1 MKKNNKTIIM
11 ILFFFVGLLV
21 LLYPAISDFYNQKR
35 QSKVIV
41 DYESLLEKY
50 SSNDYTQLFDEADK
64 YNKELASLKYPYI
77 YYKELKNYNKILDVN
92 NTGMMGYISIDKIKV
107 ELPIYHGT
115 SEQVLSVA
123 VGHLEGSSFPVGG
136 LGTHSV
142 LSAHRGLPS
151 SKLFTDLNKLEIGD
165 TFTVTILDRLIT
177 YEVDQIETVEPN
189 DLKKLEIDPEKDYIT
204 LMTCTPYGINTHRLL
219 VRGTRIENTKVKT
232 YITTEAFQVSNLIVT
247 PLVAL
252 PIIFIL
258 LLSIVFKPIE
268 KDYLDEYLD
277 ITQNNLNTDKFNK
290 NSKNTKQINNN
301 TSKNR
306 INTK

>member
-21 LLYPAISDFYNQKR
+21 LLYPSISDFYNQKK

-41 DYESLLEKY
+41 DYEKLLEEYQAK
-50 SSNDYTQLFDEADK
+50 DYTYLFEEADK
-64 YNKELASLKYPYI
+64 YNKELASLKHQYV
-77 YYKELKNYNKILDVN
+77 YYKDLKNYNEILDVN

-123 VGHLEGSSFPVGG
+123 VGHLEGSSLPVGG
-136 LGTHSV
+136 IGTHSV

-177 YEVDQIETVEPN
+177 YEVDKIEVVEPS
-189 DLKKLEIDPEKDYIT
+189 DIKDIKIAPEGDYMT

-219 VRGTRIENTKVKT
+219 VRGTRIENMAPKT
-232 YITTEAFQVSNLIVT
+232 YITTEAFQISNLIVT

-258 LLSIVFKPIE
+258 LLSIVFKPVE
-268 KDYLDEYLD
+268 RNYLEEYLEIIGD
-277 ITQNNLNTDKFNK
+277 I
-290 NSKNTKQINNN
+290 
-301 TSKNR
+301 
-306 INTK
+306 

>member
-50 SSNDYTQLFDEADK
+50 SQNDYTQLFDEADK

-151 SKLFTDLNKLEIGD
+151 SKLFTDLNKIEIGD
-165 TFTVTILDRLIT
+165 VFEITVLDKKLT
-177 YEVDQIETVEPN
+177 YQVDQIRVVEPN
-189 DLKKLEIDPEKDYIT
+189 DVTELRIKENEDYVT
-204 LMTCTPYGINTHRLL
+204 LMTCTPYGINSHRLL
-219 VRGTRIENTKVKT
+219 VRGTRIENISDKKIYV
-232 YITTEAFQVSNLIVT
+232 TTEAFRISNLIVA
-247 PLVAL
+247 PIVAS
-252 PIIFIL
+252 PIIMVL
-258 LLSIVFKPIE
+258 LLIVVFQPIDKGISIE
-268 KDYLDEYLD
+268 EY
-277 ITQNNLNTDKFNK
+277 ISQYKKFGGK
-290 NSKNTKQINNN
+290 
-301 TSKNR
+301 
-306 INTK
+306 

>member
-115 SEQVLSVA
+115 SEQVLNVA

-189 DLKKLEIDPEKDYIT
+189 DLQKLEINPEKDYIT

-219 VRGTRIENTKVKT
+219 VRGTRIENTKQKT

-277 ITQNNLNTDKFNK
+277 ITQNNINTDKYN
-290 NSKNTKQINNN
+290 NDSKHTK
-301 TSKNR
+301 K
-306 INTK
+306 

>member
-50 SSNDYTQLFDEADK
+50 SKNDYTELFDEADK
-64 YNKELASLKYPYI
+64 YNKELASLKHPYV

-177 YEVDQIETVEPN
+177 YEVDQIETVEPT
-189 DLKKLEIDPEKDYIT
+189 DLKKLEINQEKDYIT

-232 YITTEAFQVSNLIVT
+232 YITNEAFQVSNLIVT

-268 KDYLDEYLD
+268 KNYLDEYLD
-277 ITQNNLNTDKFNK
+277 IKQNNINTDKYNNK
-290 NSKNTKQINNN
+290 VKTTKQTRNNN
-301 TSKNR
+301 
-306 INTK
+306 

>member
-21 LLYPAISDFYNQKR
+21 LLYPSISDFYNQKR

-41 DYESLLEKY
+41 DYELLLEKY
-50 SSNDYTQLFDEADK
+50 STNDYTKLFEEADN
-64 YNKELASLKYPYI
+64 YNKELASYKHPYI

-92 NTGMMGYISIDKIKV
+92 GTGMMGYISIDKIKV

-177 YEVDQIETVEPN
+177 YEVDQIEIVEPT
-189 DLKKLEIDPEKDYIT
+189 DLKKLEINPEKDYIT

-219 VRGTRIENTKVKT
+219 VRGTRIENTKEKT
-232 YITTEAFQVSNLIVT
+232 FITTEAFQVSNLIVT

-258 LLSIVFKPIE
+258 LLSIIFKPIE
-268 KDYLDEYLD
+268 KNYLEEYLD
-277 ITQNNLNTDKFNK
+277 TTKQNNTNKKDKKKKENAK
-290 NSKNTKQINNN
+290 EKKRKEIKSLEV
-301 TSKNR
+301 
-306 INTK
+306 

>member
-115 SEQVLSVA
+115 SEQVLNVA

-189 DLKKLEIDPEKDYIT
+189 DLQKLEINPEKDYIT
-204 LMTCTPYGINTHRLL
+204 LMTCTPYEINTHRLL
-219 VRGTRIENTKVKT
+219 VRGTRIENTKQKT

-277 ITQNNLNTDKFNK
+277 ITQNNINTDKYN
-290 NSKNTKQINNN
+290 NDSKHTK
-301 TSKNR
+301 K
-306 INTK
+306 

>member
-1 MKKNNKTIIM
+1 
-11 ILFFFVGLLV
+11 
-21 LLYPAISDFYNQKR
+21 
-35 QSKVIV
+35 
-41 DYESLLEKY
+41 
-50 SSNDYTQLFDEADK
+50 
-64 YNKELASLKYPYI
+64 
-77 YYKELKNYNKILDVN
+77 
-92 NTGMMGYISIDKIKV
+92 MMGYISIDKIKV

-177 YEVDQIETVEPN
+177 YEVDQIEIVEPT
-189 DLKKLEIDPEKDYIT
+189 DIKKLEIDPEKDYIT

-219 VRGTRIENTKVKT
+219 VRGTRIENTKEKT
-232 YITTEAFQVSNLIVT
+232 FITTEAFQVSNLIVT

-258 LLSIVFKPIE
+258 LLSIIFKPIE
-268 KDYLDEYLD
+268 KNYLEEYLD
-277 ITQNNLNTDKFNK
+277 TTKQNNTNKKDKKKKENAK
-290 NSKNTKQINNN
+290 EKMRKEIKSLEV
-301 TSKNR
+301 
-306 INTK
+306 

>member
-21 LLYPAISDFYNQKR
+21 LLYPAISDFYNQKH
-35 QSKVIV
+35 QTKVIV
-41 DYESLLEKY
+41 DYESLIEKY
-50 SSNDYTQLFDEADK
+50 TTKDYTQLFEEADK

-77 YYKELKNYNKILDVN
+77 YYKELKNYNDILNVN
-92 NTGMMGYISIDKIKV
+92 NNGMIGYISIDKIKV

-115 SEQVLSVA
+115 SEQVLSIA
-123 VGHLEGSSFPVGG
+123 VGHLEGSSLPVGG
-136 LGTHSV
+136 MGNHSV

-151 SKLFTDLNKLEIGD
+151 SKLFTDLDKLEIGD

-177 YEVDQIETVEPN
+177 YEIDQIEIVEPN
-189 DLKKLEIDPEKDYIT
+189 DIKKLEIYPDKDYIT

-219 VRGTRIENTKVKT
+219 VRGTRIENIKEKS

-252 PIIFIL
+252 PIILIL
-258 LLSIVFKPIE
+258 LLMIIFKPIE
-268 KDYLDEYLD
+268 KNYSDE
-277 ITQNNLNTDKFNK
+277 NLKIIEK
-290 NSKNTKQINNN
+290 SKK
-301 TSKNR
+301 
-306 INTK
+306 

>member
-11 ILFFFVGLLV
+11 ILFFFVGLLI
-21 LLYPAISDFYNQKR
+21 LLYPSLSDFYNQKH
-35 QSKVIV
+35 QTKVIV

-50 SSNDYTQLFDEADK
+50 TTKDYTPLFEEADK
-64 YNKELASLKYPYI
+64 YNQELASYKYPYV
-77 YYKELKNYNKILDVN
+77 YYKKIKNYNNILDVN
-92 NTGMMGYISIDKIKV
+92 QNGMMGYISIDKIKV

-115 SEQVLSVA
+115 SEQVLSIA

-136 LGTHSV
+136 QGTHSV

-165 TFTVTILDRLIT
+165 TFTITILDRIIT
-177 YEVDQIETVEPN
+177 YEVDQIEIVEPN
-189 DLKKLEIDPEKDYIT
+189 DIQKLEIDPEKDYIT

-219 VRGTRIENTKVKT
+219 VRGTRIENTKPKT

-258 LLSIVFKPIE
+258 LLSIAFKPIE
-268 KDYLDEYLD
+268 KNYLDEYLD
-277 ITQNNLNTDKFNK
+277 ITENK
-290 NSKNTKQINNN
+290 ISKKIKQQ
-301 TSKNR
+301 S
-306 INTK
+306 

>member
-21 LLYPAISDFYNQKR
+21 LLYPSISDFYNQKR

-41 DYESLLEKY
+41 DYELLLEKY
-50 SSNDYTQLFDEADK
+50 STNDYTKLFEEADN
-64 YNKELASLKYPYI
+64 YNKELASYKHPYI

-92 NTGMMGYISIDKIKV
+92 GTGMMGYISIDKIKV

-177 YEVDQIETVEPN
+177 YEVDQIEIVEPT

-219 VRGTRIENTKVKT
+219 VRGTRIENTKEKT
-232 YITTEAFQVSNLIVT
+232 FITTEAFQVSNLIVT

-258 LLSIVFKPIE
+258 LLSIIFKPIE
-268 KDYLDEYLD
+268 KNYLEEYLD
-277 ITQNNLNTDKFNK
+277 TTKQNNTNKKDKKKKENAK
-290 NSKNTKQINNN
+290 EKKRKEIKSLEV
-301 TSKNR
+301 
-306 INTK
+306 